1 MARSPKRRDAGKKN
15 ERKSSFKSP
24 TKTKNKSPAKK
35 TAFEKAIE
43 ASIWSS
49 YEDYLKRDTERAIS
63 ESLKTT
69 PETDIN
75 ETIALTLSR
84 SASNENP
91 VEYEVSDYTDD
102 NILET
107 GGGGACLFKSLAY
120 ELNRLGFEFTHTQV
134 RNIICDELERL
145 YNSGGLLPI
154 LETIY
159 GVEGGGFDIYRVN
172 LMESMGADT
181 FEEAML
187 SYIEYMR
194 KLRSWGS
201 ELEFTIFQTIF
212 PEINLLIFR
221 ESKGH
226 YVAQP
231 FPWQNNNNTTSGQ
244 YVRLFVNGVHFQVM
258 EDDSDRIRDKVEQ
271 KRILKL
277 VTSNPVAT
285 KKKSPKK
292 KKN

>member
-1 MARSPKRRDAGKKN
+1 MARSPKRRDGGKKTN
-15 ERKSSFKSP
+15 KSQRKTSFKSP
-24 TKTKNKSPAKK
+24 SKKS
-35 TAFEKAIE
+35 AFEKAIE

-49 YEDYLKRDTERAIS
+49 YEDYKRNTES

-69 PETDIN
+69 TPKSDIN

-84 SASNENP
+84 SASVENP
-91 VEYEVSDYTDD
+91 VEYEISDYTDD

-120 ELNRLGFEFTHTQV
+120 ELNRLGFEFTHSQV
-134 RNIICDELERL
+134 RNIICDEIERL
-145 YNSGGLLPI
+145 YNNGGLLPV

-172 LMESMGADT
+172 LIESMGADT

-231 FPWQNNNNTTSGQ
+231 FPWQNNNTTSGQ
-244 YVRLFVNGVHFQVM
+244 YVRLFANGVHFQVM

-277 VTSNPVAT
+277 VASNPVAA

-292 KKN
+292 KN